1 MFLNILSVFLTIGA
15 FVVIVLSALFWTA
28 SVLYKA
34 LSEDD
39 GSIHDLGDVD
49 ARPASS
55 NRNN

>member
-1 MFLNILSVFLTIGA
+1 MPTVLIVFLTIAA
-15 FVVIVLSALFWTA
+15 FVVIVLGVMFWA
-28 SVLYKA
+28 VSVFYTA

-49 ARPASS
+49 ARQASS